1 MLIGTRQLAT
11 FVHDRL
17 LMRNDR
23 SRRFFDSEALRLAA
37 ACREM
42 SERFLRGGRLL
53 AFGQGACATDAQHVA
68 VEFVHPIIV
77 GKRALPALDI
87 SLMFDPWLRASL
99 KSDDIVMGFGPPEC
113 DVHVLAALNYARSR
127 GAMTFA
133 LPGGDG
139 DYAVALDVGS
149 AFVHQ
154 ELIEILYHT
163 LWESVH
169 VFFEHRALGLDVGV
183 SKFLYPFLDKEEQD
197 TTALIPDVAKSIET
211 KAREDEK
218 LREDVAMRAT
228 DRLADLVLDINER
241 LFHGGKLV
249 LFGNGGSATDA
260 NDLAI
265 DCVAPPDGF
274 EPIPAVS
281 LSMEAAT
288 ITAIANDVGPDV
300 IFLRQLF
307 AQANPGDIAV
317 AFSTSGNSRNIIIAL
332 EEARK
337 RGMLTVALLGND
349 GGAIRQQGLVDY
361 PFVVRCDYIPR
372 IQEVHASISHVIR
385 ESLEYIR
392 HG

>member
-1 MLIGTRQLAT
+1 M
-11 FVHDRL
+11 
-17 LMRNDR
+17 
-23 SRRFFDSEALRLAA
+23 
-37 ACREM
+37 
-42 SERFLRGGRLL
+42 
-53 AFGQGACATDAQHVA
+53 
-68 VEFVHPIIV
+68 
-77 GKRALPALDI
+77 
-87 SLMFDPWLRASL
+87 
-99 KSDDIVMGFGPPEC
+99 
-113 DVHVLAALNYARSR
+113 
-127 GAMTFA
+127 
-133 LPGGDG
+133 
-139 DYAVALDVGS
+139 
-149 AFVHQ
+149 
-154 ELIEILYHT
+154 
-163 LWESVH
+163 
-169 VFFEHRALGLDVGV
+169 

-241 LFHGGKLV
+241 VFHGGKLV

-265 DCVAPPDGF
+265 DCVAPPNGF

-281 LSMEAAT
+281 LSMEPAT
-288 ITAIANDVGPDV
+288 LTAIANDVGPDV

-337 RGMLTVALLGND
+337 RGMLTVALLGAD
-349 GGAIRQQGLVDY
+349 GGAIRQQCLADY